1 MQTKIAQLTQDVE
14 KKTKISLSFSSK
26 LSEMEQTNKNVDFPN
41 SLKEVLYQLNA
52 EYLDNLKRLEVIE
65 KL

>member
-1 MQTKIAQLTQDVE
+1 M
-14 KKTKISLSFSSK
+14 